1 MFDSTKLDCIKS
13 LFSDNFLWLKV
24 DKAEV
29 LIYVPA
35 RFKSGF
41 ALFYI
46 KTTFRNLGEK
56 LHGGTVTLFCI
67 SKNCFCSV
75 FISWEKSVKSHLD
88 IFVQAFIS
96 SHLGCCNSVFTWLSN
111 PALHHLQLLQNAA
124 ANISASHL
132 CWSHWTSFP
141 LNRKFNLKFSD
152 HSLHGESHAYI
163 SELLLHYAISR
174 NLRCSDPKIQNIFA
188 LWPSVWNLSG
198 RLTFSNSD
206 SCSILFCF
214 CLISPVFCCPGVI

>member
-1 MFDSTKLDCIKS
+1 M
-13 LFSDNFLWLKV
+13 
-24 DKAEV
+24 
-29 LIYVPA
+29 
-35 RFKSGF
+35 
-41 ALFYI
+41 
-46 KTTFRNLGEK
+46 
-56 LHGGTVTLFCI
+56 
-67 SKNCFCSV
+67 
-75 FISWEKSVKSHLD
+75 
-88 IFVQAFIS
+88 
-96 SHLGCCNSVFTWLSN
+96 
-111 PALHHLQLLQNAA
+111 LLQ
-124 ANISASHL
+124 IFPASHL

-214 CLISPVFCCPGVI
+214 CLYFAVLVSFKSWSYVCKAPCDLDTERIQTDIYLWNKPDKSYIQEAKNCKILVLKCRCWLFSLCVG